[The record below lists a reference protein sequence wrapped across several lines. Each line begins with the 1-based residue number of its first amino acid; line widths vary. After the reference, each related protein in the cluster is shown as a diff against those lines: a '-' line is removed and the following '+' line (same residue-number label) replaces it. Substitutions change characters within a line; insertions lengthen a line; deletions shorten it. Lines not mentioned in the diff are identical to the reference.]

1 MLLRA
6 LSPDTALSAS
16 YLFGDDTP
24 SYQNTSSRFQKLFA
38 TFQDQTMTGLILD
51 FSKSSISKLIEVENS
66 LLTLFGSVER
76 LSGKRGV
83 SSLQNEGEK
92 ITFAESVGFSSTLPQ
107 SCIRLIKIVGV
118 WDTESEFGLV
128 YKFIRS
134 QPLSTPP
141 FVARNLD

>member
-24 SYQNTSSRFQKLFA
+24 SYQNSSSRFQKLFA

-66 LLTLFGSVER
+66 LLSLFASVGR
-76 LSGKRGV
+76 LNGKKGV
-83 SSLQNEGEK
+83 SNLQNEAEK
-92 ITFAESVGFSSTLPQ
+92 ITFAESADFSSSLPQ
-107 SCIRLIKIVGV
+107 PFIRVIKIVGV
-118 WDTESEFGLV
+118 WNTDSEFGLV

-134 QPLSTPP
+134 QPLSNPP
-141 FVARNLD
+141 FAVHNLD

>member
-6 LSPDTALSAS
+6 LSPDSALSAS

-24 SYQNTSSRFQKLFA
+24 SYQNNSSRFQKLFA

-51 FSKSSISKLIEVENS
+51 FSNSSISKLIEVENA
-66 LLTLFGSVER
+66 LLTLFASSEK

-83 SSLQNEGEK
+83 SNLQNEREK
-92 ITFAESVGFSSTLPQ
+92 ITFAESDAFSSTLPQ
-107 SCIRLIKIVGV
+107 SCIRLLKIVGV

-134 QPLSTPP
+134 QPLSNQP
-141 FVARNLD
+141 FAAHNLD